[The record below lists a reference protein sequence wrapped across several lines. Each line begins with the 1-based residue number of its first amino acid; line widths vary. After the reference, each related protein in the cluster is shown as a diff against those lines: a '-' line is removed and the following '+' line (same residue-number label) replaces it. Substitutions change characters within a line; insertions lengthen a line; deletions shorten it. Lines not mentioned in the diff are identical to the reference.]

1 MRKTDINQYAGPV
14 MAPGD
19 KISTGRS
26 VARMLLKGFLTF
38 LLILAIAGTIVT
50 ASITAF
56 VLSLQGSSVDLDLQ
70 KLKLNYTSFIYVNGA
85 NDNPSEPVKYQSLY
99 STENRVWIDGDKIPA
114 DMKNAIISIE
124 DKRFMEHKGVDW
136 WRTLGAATSLLH
148 IGNSDGSGYGGSTIT
163 QQLIKNLTGEDD
175 VSLTRKV
182 KEIFRAINLEKKYSK
197 QEILTA
203 YLNVVNFGSGCNG
216 VEAAANNYFNKSI
229 KDCDLAE
236 CAAIAGITQN
246 PTAYNPLLHPEANKK
261 RQQIVLGAMHDQ
273 KKITDSQY
281 KAAIAESEHM
291 QFAGKKKESVVDESD
306 VWNWYTETLFDDVE
320 QGLMKA
326 YNCSSDHAIDLIY
339 HGGLN
344 IYSAMDTRMQTI
356 ADTTFTDKKTFPAS
370 YTQLQG
376 SFFAMDYSGRVLAVE
391 GARGAKTQNRVFN
404 MATDA
409 KRQPGSSMKPLA
421 IYGPAV
427 NAGIINY
434 SSLINDEPQPDYF
447 GKGQPG
453 PKNWDSADTAYH
465 GMITVE
471 NALDQSYNAA
481 AISLYKTLTPKVGL
495 DFMRNKLAFTNIQ
508 NSDYNLASGIGGL
521 AGVTVREMTAGYQ
534 IFGNGG
540 KYYKP
545 YTYYYV
551 TDHDGNVIPGMDN
564 RTESF
569 TQAITSSAATVMNKL
584 LTSVM
589 QSGNTGSAANV
600 SGWQNFGKT
609 GTTDNNKDSWFI
621 GGNPY
626 ALGGV
631 WTGYLTPREI
641 ERGNLGT
648 AKLAWKTIMSQYLSE
663 KTKKTFKFDSN
674 VVSATFCQKTGL
686 LAVPGTCA
694 ATGTGWYDKHSMPPL
709 CTGDGSSSVPDAGSS
724 AASSSAVPQSSSSAA
739 SSSQASSQG
748 SPPAGDNP
756 GTDHGRN
763 GTTP

>member
-1 MRKTDINQYAGPV
+1 MRRTDINQYAGPV

-19 KISTGRS
+19 RISTGRS
-26 VARMLLKGFLTF
+26 VARILLKGFLTF
-38 LLILAIAGTIVT
+38 LLILAIAGTIVA

-85 NDNPSEPVKYQSLY
+85 NDDPSKPVKYQSLY
-99 STENRVWIDGDKIPA
+99 STENRVWVDGDKIPA
-114 DMKNAIISIE
+114 DMKNAIIAIE

-148 IGNSDGSGYGGSTIT
+148 LGNGDSGYGGSTIT

-229 KDCDLAE
+229 KDCDLAQ

-261 RQQIVLGAMHDQ
+261 RQQTVLGAMHDQ

-356 ADTTFTDKKTFPAS
+356 ADTTFTDKKTFSAS
-370 YTQLQG
+370 YTKLQG
-376 SFFAMDYSGRVLAVE
+376 SFFAMDYGGRVLAVE

-409 KRQPGSSMKPLA
+409 KRQPGSSIKPLA

-471 NALDQSYNAA
+471 YALDQSYNAA
-481 AISLYKTLTPKVGL
+481 AISLFKTLTPKVGL
-495 DFMRNKLAFTNIQ
+495 DFMRKKLDFTNIQ

-589 QSGNTGSAANV
+589 QDYNTGYMANV

-609 GTTDNNKDSWFI
+609 GTTDNNKDAWFI

-641 ERGNLGT
+641 EKGNMGT
-648 AKLAWKTIMSQYLSE
+648 AKLVWKTIMSQYLSE

-674 VVSATFCQKTGL
+674 VVSATFCKKTGL

-709 CTGDGSSSVPDAGSS
+709 CTGDGSSSVPDAGTS
-724 AASSSAVPQSSSSAA
+724 AASSSAAPQSSSSAA
-739 SSSQASSQG
+739 SSSQASSEL
-748 SPPAGDNP
+748 SSPAGDSP

>member
-85 NDNPSEPVKYQSLY
+85 NDNPSQPVKYQSLY

-114 DMKNAIISIE
+114 DMKNAIIAIE

>member
-1 MRKTDINQYAGPV
+1 

-50 ASITAF
+50 VSITAF

-85 NDNPSEPVKYQSLY
+85 NDDPSQPVKYQSLY
-99 STENRVWIDGDKIPA
+99 STENRVWVDGDKIPA
-114 DMKNAIISIE
+114 DMKNAIVAIE

-148 IGNSDGSGYGGSTIT
+148 LGNGDSGYGGSTIT

-229 KDCDLAE
+229 KDCDLAQ

-261 RQQIVLGAMHDQ
+261 RQQTVLGAMHDQ

-370 YTQLQG
+370 YTKLQG
-376 SFFAMDYSGRVLAVE
+376 SFFAMNYSGRVLAVE

-481 AISLYKTLTPKVGL
+481 AISLFKTLTPKVGL
-495 DFMRNKLAFTNIQ
+495 DFMRKKLAFTNIQ
-508 NSDYNLASGIGGL
+508 NSDYNLASGIGGI

-589 QSGNTGSAANV
+589 QDYNTGYKANV

-609 GTTDNNKDSWFI
+609 GTTDNDKDAWFI

-631 WTGYLTPREI
+631 WTGYLTPSEI
-641 ERGNLGT
+641 EKGNMGV

-663 KTKKTFKFDSN
+663 KTKKTFKFDPN
-674 VVSATFCQKTGL
+674 VVSATFCKKTGL

-694 ATGTGWYDKHSMPPL
+694 ETGTGWYDKHSMPPL
-709 CTGDGSSSVPDAGSS
+709 CTGDGSSSVPEASTS
-724 AASSSAVPQSSSSAA
+724 AASSSSAAPQSSSSAA
-739 SSSQASSQG
+739 SSSQASSQS